1 MINALTRLI
10 HSNGS
15 TQTEVKLEGD
25 LGLLSRELA
34 VICSSIH
41 NLSKKQGKEAE
52 FLEAFEKQYQEIQKA
67 KVIEGR

>member
-41 NLSKKQGKEAE
+41 NLSIKQGKETE
-52 FLEAFEKQYQEIQKA
+52 FLEAFEKQYQDIQKA
-67 KVIEGR
+67 KVIENR